1 MDIRPRSRARRFILC
16 TLAALLTSSAVVSAQ
31 ERDRSKIPDALKWNL
46 ADIYASD
53 AAWRGAKEAFA
64 AELPTLGR
72 FKGRL
77 TSTAGSLADGLDRL
91 FALDKELSRLYA
103 YASMEADQDTRDS
116 LREGMRQEMT
126 QLAATFG
133 AQAAYIE
140 PEVLKAGNAS
150 VERFLAAEP
159 RLKVYRVY
167 LEDILRR
174 EAHTLTDNEEKL
186 LADAGPL
193 AQGPSGTFNILS
205 NADFPYPSVTLSDGR
220 SVKLD
225 QAAFNDLRALPN
237 RSDREK
243 VMAAFFGALGGF
255 SRTFGTTMNAEVQ
268 KVAFYTKARKYD
280 SSLAQALDGPNIPA
294 SVYTRLI
301 DGVNKNL
308 PAFHRYLKLRQ
319 KMMGLDQLHY
329 YDLYA
334 PLVSSVKLEY
344 TPQEAQTLVLG
355 AVAPLGSE
363 YASVIQRAFRDRWID
378 LLPNDGK
385 RSGAYSNGGAYDVHP
400 YMLINFNGKYNDVS
414 TLAHEL
420 GHTMQSYFS
429 NKTQPYPMASYPIF
443 VAEVASTFNES
454 LLNDFML
461 KEIKDD
467 SARLSLLGSY
477 LENIKGTVFRQTQ
490 FAEFELRMHE
500 MSQKGEPLTGASLAK
515 LYMDITKR
523 YYGHD
528 QKICIVDDYVA
539 HEWSFIPH
547 FYRDFYVFQYA
558 TSFTASEALAA
569 KVKSGDA
576 DATRR
581 YLAFL
586 NAGGSKYPIDLLKD
600 AGVDMTTDEPL
611 DLTVRQMNRVMDEME
626 RLLAKR

>member
-1 MDIRPRSRARRFILC
+1 VRRFAALTLC
-16 TLAALLTSSAVVSAQ
+16 IVFSLAAGAQ
-31 ERDRSKIPDALKWNL
+31 ERDRSRISEALKWNL
-46 ADIYASD
+46 SDIYASD
-53 AAWRGAKEAFA
+53 AAWRGAKDAFA
-64 AELPTLGR
+64 AEMPTLGR

-77 TSTAGSLADGLDRL
+77 TSSATAMADGLDRM

-116 LREGMRQEMT
+116 QREGMRQEMT
-126 QLAATFG
+126 QVAANFG
-133 AQAAYIE
+133 AQASFVE
-140 PEVLKAGNAS
+140 PEVLKAGKPTIDKY
-150 VERFLAAEP
+150 LAAEP

-193 AQGPSGTFNILS
+193 ASGPSGTYNMLS
-205 NADFPYPSVTLSDGR
+205 NADFPYPTITLSDGR

-225 QAAFNDLRALPN
+225 QAAYNDLRALPN
-237 RSDREK
+237 RADREK
-243 VMAAFFGALGGF
+243 VMSAFFGALAGF
-255 SRTFGTTMNAEVQ
+255 SRTFGSTMSAEVQ
-268 KVAFYTKARKYD
+268 KVAFYTKARKYE
-280 SSLAQALDGPNIPA
+280 SSLAQSLDGPNVPV
-294 SVYTRLI
+294 SVYSRLI
-301 DGVNKNL
+301 EGVNKNL

-319 KMMGLDQLHY
+319 RMMGVDQLHY

-344 TPQEAQTLVLG
+344 TPEEAQKLVLG
-355 AVAPLGSE
+355 AVAPLGAD
-363 YASVIQRAFRDRWID
+363 YKAVIERAFRDRWID
-378 LLPNDGK
+378 LLPNEGK

-400 YMLINFNGKYNDVS
+400 YMLINFNGKYADVS

-429 NKTQPYPMASYPIF
+429 NKTQPYPLANYPIF

-454 LLNDFML
+454 LLNDYML
-461 KEIKDD
+461 KEMKDD
-467 SARLSLLGSY
+467 AARLSLLGNY

-500 MSQKGEPLTGASLAK
+500 MSQKGEPLTGESLAK

-569 KVKSGDA
+569 KVKTGIA
-576 DATRR
+576 AAIRR

-611 DLTVRQMNRVMDEME
+611 DLTVRQMNRVMDDME
-626 RLLAKR
+626 RILAKR